1 MARREVALS
10 SCEEVVVMVEVCWQA
25 ETAVVVKRA
34 LVRALSH
41 HVTALCPYSHVVPQP
56 VLLNS
61 ALQYSRLPR

>member
-41 HVTALCPYSHVVPQP
+41 HVTALCPYSHVVPPSP
-56 VLLNS
+56 VTLSTLTY
-61 ALQYSRLPR
+61 L